1 MQSDPLSRLNQPF
14 HDSEGPDAYIDELL
28 DLKEY
33 SPEQMVFVLE
43 AMRLLC
49 DSLDLED
56 RVPKFYSFLLG
67 HLPLRS
73 LHFSR
78 ALPNLKMVQPIFD
91 YDGGDCEIVRKGR
104 YLAFDHEVF
113 PKAIRERMQQ
123 EGLSTGLYVADKK
136 DPVAPYL
143 PSFEPPFFA
152 MRMQQ
157 ADMTVG
163 SVIFCGCRRFTPSE
177 IQKMQALRLP
187 LRIAINNWSQYRALE
202 ELKMQLDAEMESLK
216 RELSRKF
223 DVSSIIGAEG
233 GLRRQMQMATL
244 VAERDM
250 PVLITGE
257 TGTGKEIFARAIH
270 AMSGRKNKSF
280 VAVNCGGI
288 PPSLIDSELFGHE
301 RGAFTGAATT
311 HKGRFE
317 RAGGGTL
324 FLDEIGELPMDV
336 QARLLRVLQ
345 EHEVERIGGNGPIPV
360 DFRLIA
366 ATNRDLPAMIR
377 KGEFREDLYY
387 RIKGFSIHIPPLREH
402 KEDIPSLVR
411 ELLLRQSKKYGIIF
425 PHIAKG
431 EMAKLLDYG
440 WPGNV
445 RELQN
450 VLEEALVMA
459 ENGEL
464 TFNPGGHLIEEKQGP
479 KEEKGMDLTGTL
491 DDVLKRYFTALLFE
505 TKNRIGG
512 PGNAAERAGI
522 NANTLRSKLD
532 KLGIPYKKKG

>member
-1 MQSDPLSRLNQPF
+1 MQTDSIARLNQPMQ
-14 HDSEGPDAYIDELL
+14 DPEVPDTYVDELM

-33 SPEQMVFVLE
+33 SPALMIFVLE
-43 AMRLLC
+43 ATRLLC
-49 DSLDLED
+49 DTLDLED
-56 RVPKFYSFLLG
+56 RVPKFYSFLQD
-67 HLPLRS
+67 HIPLRS

-91 YDGGDCEIVRKGR
+91 YDGGEFEIVRRGH
-104 YLAFDHEVF
+104 YLAFDPEVL
-113 PKAIRERMQQ
+113 PRAISARMLQ

-136 DPVAPYL
+136 DPVAPHL
-143 PSFEPPFFA
+143 AAFEPPFFA

-157 ADMTVG
+157 ADRTVG
-163 SVIFCGCRRFTPSE
+163 SVIFCGSRKFTPPE

-187 LRIAINNWSQYRALE
+187 LRIAINNWSQYKALE
-202 ELKMQLDAEMESLK
+202 ELKMQLDNEMESLK

-223 DVSSIIGAEG
+223 DVSTIIGAEG
-233 GLRRQMQMATL
+233 GLRRQMQMAML

-270 AMSGRKNKSF
+270 AMSGRKNKAF

-301 RGAFTGAATT
+301 RGAFTGANAT

-324 FLDEIGELPMDV
+324 FLDEIGELPLDV

-464 TFNPGGHLIEEKQGP
+464 TFNPGGFSIEDKPEPKQ
-479 KEEKGMDLTGTL
+479 EKGIDLTGTL
-491 DDVLKRYFTALLFE
+491 DDLLKRYFTALLFE

-512 PGNAAERAGI
+512 PGNAAERPGI
-522 NANTLRSKLD
+522 NANTLRAKLD
-532 KLGIPYKKKG
+532 KLGIPDKKRG